1 MAKSV
6 SSLVIHIGGFTR
18 RLWKLRQNNLK
29 LITNYYC
36 RFVIVPH
43 KRSLLLVCCRK
54 GGHIRGGLLYFN
66 FHDFNH
72 QSIFFL
78 VCKLLVYFHK
88 TRVSI
93 WLLWLNWL
101 REIISFINYTIFKLS
116 LTYKGDNFLYIYFF
130 HKMIYL

>member
-1 MAKSV
+1 MCITKEDTDFAISV
-6 SSLVIHIGGFTR
+6 MKKAL
-18 RLWKLRQNNLK
+18 QK

-78 VCKLLVYFHK
+78 VCKLPMCITKEDTDFA
-88 TRVSI
+88 
-93 WLLWLNWL
+93 
-101 REIISFINYTIFKLS
+101 ISVMKKALQNFK
-116 LTYKGDNFLYIYFF
+116 K
-130 HKMIYL
+130 